1 MLKHSTRRHAKLP
14 SPNQLPPSLYRS
26 VFSSPKPPPQR
37 ACAVVGAAAEAPSA
51 ALQQGYKKVLKVL
64 KASAFSLMLGA
75 VASRQAGVL
84 AELPPCFVRRLR
96 KLKLFSLCR

>member
-51 ALQQGYKKVLKVL
+51 ALQQGYKKVLK
-64 KASAFSLMLGA
+64 ASAFSLMLGA
-75 VASRQAGVL
+75 VASRQAGVW
-84 AELPPCFVRRLR
+84 AELSPCFVRRLR